1 MLRNF
6 IEWWRLRQMQKL
18 ALSWK
23 EVNGRIALRFQ
34 ELVYAVWEKGYIA
47 GKVGIDPE
55 ESWKGV
61 ADSQGI
67 KRGVSQQIKEVT
79 NNGTGKN

>member
-1 MLRNF
+1 MLRN
-6 IEWWRLRQMQKL
+6 IMEWWRLRSTHKQAL
-18 ALSWK
+18 AWK

-34 ELVYAVWEKGYIA
+34 ELLYAVWEKGYIA

-67 KRGVSQQIKEVT
+67 SRGVSQQIKEVS
-79 NNGTGKN
+79 NGTGKN